1 MPVARPPTE
10 GRFGGRGERGLPARL
25 GGVPAPLGGSLL
37 GIFGPR
43 RRPSLER
50 SIAPTSG
57 WAAHPGSCGRQ
68 ILEIKAVR
76 LSHVTDRIPPW
87 QFGG

>member
-37 GIFGPR
+37 GIYGPR
-43 RRPSLER
+43 RRPSLREIDCADVR
-50 SIAPTSG
+50 VGRPSRIVRAADSG
-57 WAAHPGSCGRQ
+57 NQGCQVLALC
-68 ILEIKAVR
+68 
-76 LSHVTDRIPPW
+76 
-87 QFGG
+87 